1 MGRASVRARIERIPY
16 MTRTFRDLARW
27 SSAVLLAAPLA
38 ACNIL
43 SDALDVQAP
52 DRIERGPLEQPQ
64 NASILLNGAIGD
76 FECALGSFIVAGG
89 LMSGELIESTATASR
104 WSYDRRDINPNETH
118 YSTFN
123 CQAIGVYTPIQ
134 TARWTADNVL
144 GLLQQWTDEQ
154 VEDRQEKIALAAA
167 YAGYARILLGEAF
180 CSAAIDVGPE
190 LTSAAVFAG
199 AEEKFDVAVAAAQ
212 AAGDADLLAFAYAG
226 RARARLDQG
235 DVAGA
240 AADAALVPPDFVW
253 SATAGEDDS
262 RRYNRVFAQNG
273 EGQSV
278 SIAEAYRDLGDPRV
292 DVVDAG
298 ETAGDARTP
307 LFLQQKY
314 LSLDAEI
321 PIASGDEARLILAE
335 AELEAGDRPAAIA
348 IFQALRSE
356 EGAPPLS
363 VADLA
368 LSDTELL
375 AQERAR
381 ELFLEGQH
389 LFDVRRLDLTLDPA
403 PTTPYSTVYLK
414 GGAYGDQRCM
424 PLPDVERF
432 NNPNIGG

>member
-1 MGRASVRARIERIPY
+1 

-27 SSAVLLAAPLA
+27 SSAALLAAPLA
-38 ACNIL
+38 ACNFL

-64 NASILLNGAIGD
+64 NAQILLNGAIGD

-89 LMSGELIESTATASR
+89 LMGGELIETTQTASR
-104 WSYDRRDINPNETH
+104 WSYDRRDINTNETH

-123 CQAIGVYTPIQ
+123 CQAIGVYTPVS
-134 TARWTADNVL
+134 TARWSADNIL
-144 GLLQQWTDEQ
+144 GLLEQWTDEQ
-154 VEDRQEKIALAAA
+154 VEDRQEKIAMAAA
-167 YAGYARILLGEAF
+167 YAGYSRILLGEAF

-190 LTSAAVFAG
+190 MTSAEIFAQ
-199 AEEKFDVAVAAAQ
+199 AEDKFDVAVTAAQ

-235 DVAGA
+235 DITGA
-240 AADAALVPPDFVW
+240 AADAALVPATFVW
-253 SATAGEDDS
+253 NATAGEDAT
-262 RRYNRVFAQNG
+262 RRYNRIFSQNG

-278 SIAEAYRDLGDPRV
+278 SIAEAYRGLNDPRV
-292 DVVDAG
+292 DVVDEG
-298 ETAGDARTP
+298 TTAGDARTP
-307 LFLQQKY
+307 LFVQQKY
-314 LSLDAEI
+314 QTLDAEI

-335 AELEAGDRPAAIA
+335 AELEDGNRPGALL
-348 IFQALRSE
+348 IFEALRAE

-363 VADLA
+363 AADLA

-375 AQERAR
+375 AQERSR
-381 ELFLEGQH
+381 ELFLEGQR
-389 LFDVRRLDLTLDPA
+389 LFDVRRLDLPLVPA
-403 PTTPYSTVYLK
+403 PGTPYSSVYLK
-414 GGAYGDQRCM
+414 GGNYGEQRCM